1 MDKEELQGGLV
12 TLWVNITFEDSQS
25 RGEYGKIRQF
35 EDALKFERLAADI
48 FKPVPSLI
56 IFGSRIFRFFLFS
69 STCGLIEFPFPPHRQ
84 ILSL

>member
-12 TLWVNITFEDSQS
+12 TSWVNITFEGSQS
-25 RGEYGKIRQF
+25 RGEYEKIKQF
-35 EDALKFERLAADI
+35 EDALKFERLATDI